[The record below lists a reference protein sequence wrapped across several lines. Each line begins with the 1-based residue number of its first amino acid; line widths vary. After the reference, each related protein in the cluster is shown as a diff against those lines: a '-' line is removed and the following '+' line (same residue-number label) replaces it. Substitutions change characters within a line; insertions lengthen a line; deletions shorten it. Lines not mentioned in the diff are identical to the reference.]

1 MSSGLSVPD
10 SANRVDGDLFAETS
24 IEQQRARLG
33 EILGLDG
40 AVDEAVLVAAVR
52 NPSYATNLLIC
63 RDAPQF
69 LAQLLANPP
78 AGRGGEDPSAGE
90 LMKRGA
96 EALWRWSRIGFTTV
110 DSEVLKRRLAACE
123 TCPHLYAPEGA
134 KRILYALTGTAAGR
148 KSVCRKC
155 GCPVTRKA
163 GMAGESCPDLLPDDP
178 RQTRWGEPR
187 PHEAE
192 TPVPLPVSSER
203 N

>member
-1 MSSGLSVPD
+1 MSSGLLAPD
-10 SANRVDGDLFAETS
+10 SANRVDGVLLLELS
-24 IEQQRARLG
+24 VEQQCGRLG

-40 AVDEAVLVAAVR
+40 PVDEEVLVAAIR

-69 LAQLLANPP
+69 LAQLLGSPP
-78 AGRGGEDPSAGE
+78 VARSDDPSAGE
-90 LMKRGA
+90 LMKRGV
-96 EALWRWSRIGFTTV
+96 EALWRWSRTGFTTV
-110 DSEVLKRRLAACE
+110 DSDVLKRRLAACE

-163 GMAGESCPDLLPDDP
+163 GMAGESCPDAHPDDP
-178 RQTRWGEPR
+178 RLTRWGEPR
-187 PHEAE
+187 PDEAD
-192 TPVPLPVSSER
+192 TPASLPVSNER